1 MPRHDDH
8 FHMDFGLVLLS
19 SYDDDKHLELSLDSY
34 GEEEAGAKPAVAIS
48 PLGTIARPLDA
59 DQANDGSPELAS
71 EVLMMT
77 VGNEVH
83 ALALNDPRVTSKL
96 PPVRKGGYLN
106 YCPAQ
111 PGSFWI
117 WDGKQD
123 DPKSTIRPGS
133 FTLSARYGEKAHLI
147 QFDVREDGKEA
158 VSIKHA
164 EGMGLQMTSGGKRSA
179 VFRNAPGNAYV
190 EVNDDGIILAG
201 KIRQQGSMT
210 VGQMAAAD
218 SVPKM
223 KALAGYLAVLEGK
236 LATLG
241 QSVPT
246 PFATLMEAIGT
257 GNFKAS

>member
-1 MPRHDDH
+1 MPRHTDN

-34 GEEEAGAKPAVAIS
+34 GEEEAGSKAAVAIS

-71 EVLMMT
+71 EVLLMT

-106 YCPAQ
+106 YCAAQ

-123 DPKSTIRPGS
+123 DPKSAIRPGS
-133 FTLSARYGEKAHLI
+133 FTLSARYGESSHFM
-147 QFDVREDGKEA
+147 QFDVRSDGKEA
-158 VSIKHA
+158 VSIKHG
-164 EGMGLQMTSGGKRSA
+164 EGMGIQMVSGGLRSA
-179 VFRNAPGNAYV
+179 VFRNAEGNAYY
-190 EVNDDGIILAG
+190 ETNDDGNVIAG
-201 KIRQQGSMT
+201 DTTIQGSLS
-210 VGQMAAAD
+210 VGMIGAGDSLLKAEPVAAYLSGIEA
-218 SVPKM
+218 
-223 KALAGYLAVLEGK
+223 ALK
-236 LATLG
+236 TLG
-241 QSVPT
+241 QTVV
-246 PFATLMEAIGT
+246 PFASIKQVAETEHL
-257 GNFKAS
+257 KSS